1 MYLHPVMKQDNEI
14 PAEAN
19 ARESRRPPYYVSIPA
34 PLRAADAKRSVRNI
48 LHWNCYL
55 PADCVK
61 TMVRMGWDF
70 TT

>member
-1 MYLHPVMKQDNEI
+1 MKQHKKI
-14 PAEAN
+14 RAETK
-19 ARESRRPPYYVSIPA
+19 ARESCRPPHYVSIHA
-34 PLRAADAKRSVRNI
+34 PLRAADARRSVKNI
-48 LHWNCYL
+48 LLWNCYL